1 MQVVRFLIK
10 PAVFTACLAPAL
22 RLTAGAFGIAGVSL
36 GADPVAALLHGC
48 GHWALNFLMIT
59 LCMTP
64 LRDLSGSTLPLRLRR
79 MFGLFVL
86 FYAVLHLFVYLV
98 LDQDGKLSVL
108 WQDILKRPYITI
120 GMLALLLLIPLGATS
135 TQWAQ
140 RRLGRRWLQL
150 HRLVYVIAILGVWH
164 YWWQVKKDVT
174 EPRQYAIGLALLL
187 GYRVWKQRR
196 SLIRFGAAPFA
207 RIRAAS
213 SAGFR
218 LSPSQ
223 CKDR

>member
-1 MQVVRFLIK
+1 VRWLIK
-10 PAVFTACLAPAL
+10 PAVFAACLSPAL
-22 RLTAGAFGIAGVSL
+22 RMTAGAFRLAGFTL
-36 GADPVAALLHGC
+36 GADPVAELLHGC

-98 LDQDGKLSVL
+98 LDQDGKLGVL
-108 WQDILKRPYITI
+108 WQDIVKRPYITI
-120 GMLALLLLIPLGATS
+120 GMLALLLLIPLAATS

-140 RRLGRRWLQL
+140 RRLGRRWTQL
-150 HRLVYVIAILGVWH
+150 HRLVYVIAVLGVTH
-164 YWWQVKKDVT
+164 YWWQVKKDIS
-174 EPRQYAIGLALLL
+174 EPRLYAIGLALLL

-196 SLIRFGAAPFA
+196 SLVKFSAAPLA
-207 RIRAAS
+207 RIGATSAAGS
-213 SAGFR
+213 R
-218 LSPSQ
+218 LFASQ
-223 CKDR
+223 YKDR

>member
-1 MQVVRFLIK
+1 MTASAFRIG
-10 PAVFTACLAPAL
+10 PFT
-22 RLTAGAFGIAGVSL
+22 L

-86 FYAVLHLFVYLV
+86 FYAVLHLLVYLI
-98 LDQDGKLSVL
+98 LDQDGKLGVL
-108 WQDILKRPYITI
+108 WQDIIKRPYITI
-120 GMLALLLLIPLGATS
+120 GMLALLLLVPLAATS
-135 TQWAQ
+135 TRWAQ
-140 RRLGRRWLQL
+140 RRLGRRWVRL
-150 HRLVYVIAILGVWH
+150 HRLVYLIAVLGVCH

-174 EPRQYAIGLALLL
+174 EPRQYAIALALLL
-187 GYRVWKQRR
+187 GYRLWKQRR
-196 SLIRFGAAPFA
+196 GLIRFSAAPFA
-207 RIRAAS
+207 RLRAAL

-218 LSPSQ
+218 SWPSQ

>member
-1 MQVVRFLIK
+1 M
-10 PAVFTACLAPAL
+10 
-22 RLTAGAFGIAGVSL
+22 TAGAFRIGPFTL

-64 LRDLSGSTLPLRLRR
+64 LRDLSGSTLPLHLRR

-98 LDQDGKLSVL
+98 LDQDGKLGVL
-108 WQDILKRPYITI
+108 WQDIIKRPYITI
-120 GMLALLLLIPLGATS
+120 GMLALLLLIPLAATS
-135 TQWAQ
+135 TRWAQ
-140 RRLGRRWLQL
+140 RRLGRRWVQL
-150 HRLVYVIAILGVWH
+150 HRLVYLIAVLGVCH

-174 EPRQYAIGLALLL
+174 EPRQYAIALALLL
-187 GYRVWKQRR
+187 GYRLWKQRR
-196 SLIRFGAAPFA
+196 GLIRFSAAPFA
-207 RIRAAS
+207 RLRAAS
-213 SAGFR
+213 TAGFR
-218 LSPSQ
+218 SWPNQ